1 MNMPIHLYLTFL
13 AACVVI
19 VIVPGPTVTLI
30 IANSLR
36 HGTRAGLLNIA
47 GTQLG
52 FVCMIAI
59 VLAGLAS
66 LIDTMGVWFDYVRL
80 AGAAYLVWLGIK
92 LLRSS
97 GAITAMQNAPKP
109 RIGFFAQGFLVAMSN
124 PKALLLFGALFPQF
138 IDPAGDYVA
147 QVLLL
152 GLTAMAIALVFD
164 STYAILT
171 GRAGAW
177 LSQRRVRLLSRA
189 SGLCLIGGGAWLA
202 LARNR

>member
-1 MNMPIHLYLTFL
+1 MALHLYLTFV
-13 AACVVI
+13 AACAVI

-36 HGTRAGLLNIA
+36 HGTRAGMLNIA
-47 GTQLG
+47 GSQLG
-52 FVCMIAI
+52 FACMIAI

-66 LIDTMGVWFDYVRL
+66 LINAMGAWFDYVRL

-97 GAITAMQNAPKP
+97 GSLAEMQNAPKP
-109 RIGFFAQGFLVAMSN
+109 RVGFLAQGFLVAMSN

-138 IDPAGDYVA
+138 IDPASDYVP

-152 GLTAMAIALVFD
+152 GITAMVIAFVFD
-164 STYAILT
+164 SSYAVLT
-171 GRAGAW
+171 GRAGVL
-177 LSQRRVRLLSRA
+177 LSQRRIRLMSRA

-202 LARNR
+202 LARSR

>member
-1 MNMPIHLYLTFL
+1 MAIHLYLAFV
-13 AACVVI
+13 AACAVI

-36 HGTRAGLLNIA
+36 HGTRAGMLNIA
-47 GTQLG
+47 GSQLG
-52 FVCMIAI
+52 FACMIGI

-66 LIDTMGVWFDYVRL
+66 LIDAIGAGFDYVRL

-97 GAITAMQNAPKP
+97 GSLAAMQNAPKP
-109 RIGFFAQGFLVAMSN
+109 RVGFFAQGFLVAMSN

-138 IDPAGDYVA
+138 IDPAGDYVS

-171 GRAGAW
+171 GRAGVL
-177 LSQRRVRLLSRA
+177 LSQRRVRLMSRA

-202 LARNR
+202 LARSR

>member
-1 MNMPIHLYLTFL
+1 MSVQLYLAYV
-13 AACVVI
+13 AACLVI
-19 VIVPGPTVTLI
+19 TIIPGPTVTLI

-36 HGTRAGLLNIA
+36 HGTGAGMRNIA

-97 GAITAMQNAPKP
+97 GVLTAVPNAPKP
-109 RIGFFAQGFLVAMSN
+109 RVGFFAQGFLVAMSN

-138 IDPAGDYVA
+138 IDPVGDYVA

-152 GLTAMAIALVFD
+152 GVTAMVIALVFD
-164 STYAILT
+164 SAYAILT
-171 GRAGAW
+171 GRAGAL

-202 LARNR
+202 LARSR

>member
-1 MNMPIHLYLTFL
+1 MAIHLYLTFV
-13 AACVVI
+13 AACIVI

-36 HGTRAGLLNIA
+36 HGTRAGMRNIA

-97 GAITAMQNAPKP
+97 GVLTAVPNAPKP
-109 RIGFFAQGFLVAMSN
+109 RVGFFAQGFLVAMSN

-152 GLTAMAIALVFD
+152 GVTAMVIALIFD
-164 STYAILT
+164 SAYAILT
-171 GRAGAW
+171 GRAGTL

-202 LARNR
+202 LARSR

>member
-1 MNMPIHLYLTFL
+1 MIMAIHLYLTFI
-13 AACVVI
+13 AACIVI

-36 HGTRAGLLNIA
+36 HGTRAGMRNIA

-52 FVCMIAI
+52 FACMIVI
-59 VLAGLAS
+59 VLAGLTS
-66 LIDTMGVWFDYVRL
+66 LIDMMGVWFDYVRL

-92 LLRSS
+92 LLRAS
-97 GAITAMQNAPKP
+97 GALTTMQNAPKP
-109 RIGFFAQGFLVAMSN
+109 RVGFFAQGFLVAMSN

-152 GLTAMAIALVFD
+152 GLTAMVIALIFD
-164 STYAILT
+164 SAYAILT
-171 GRAGAW
+171 GRAGAL

-189 SGLCLIGGGAWLA
+189 SGLCLIGGGVWLA
-202 LARNR
+202 LARSR

>member
-1 MNMPIHLYLTFL
+1 MAVHAYLAYV
-13 AACVVI
+13 AACIII

-36 HGTRAGLLNIA
+36 HGTRAGFLNIA

-52 FVCMIAI
+52 FAIMIAV

-66 LIDTMGVWFDYVRL
+66 LIAAMGWWFDWLRF

-97 GAITAMQNAPKP
+97 GASLVSTQYAEPP
-109 RIGFFAQGFLVAMSN
+109 RGGFFLQGFLVAISN

-138 IDPAGDYVA
+138 IDASGNYVR

-152 GLTAMAIALVFD
+152 GLTVMAIAFISD
-164 STYAILT
+164 GAYAVLA
-171 GRAGAW
+171 GRAAAM
-177 LSQRRVRLLSRA
+177 LSQGRARLIGRA
-189 SGLCLIGGGAWLA
+189 SGLCLVGGGVWLA
-202 LARNR
+202 LARSR

>member
-1 MNMPIHLYLTFL
+1 MAIHLYLTFV
-13 AACVVI
+13 AACIVI

-36 HGTRAGLLNIA
+36 HGTHAGMLNIA

-52 FVCMIAI
+52 FACMIAI

-80 AGAAYLVWLGIK
+80 AGAAYLAWLGIK
-92 LLRSS
+92 LLRAS
-97 GAITAMQNAPKP
+97 GTLTAMQNAPKP
-109 RIGFFAQGFLVAMSN
+109 RVGFFAQGFLVAISN

-138 IDPAGDYVA
+138 IDPAGDYVT

-164 STYAILT
+164 SAYAILT
-171 GRAGAW
+171 GRAGAL
-177 LSQRRVRLLSRA
+177 LSQRRVRLLSQA
-189 SGLCLIGGGAWLA
+189 SGLCLIGGSAWLA
-202 LARNR
+202 LARSR

>member
-1 MNMPIHLYLTFL
+1 MAIHLYLTFV

-30 IANSLR
+30 VANSLR

-52 FVCMIAI
+52 FTCMIAI

-97 GAITAMQNAPKP
+97 GALTAVQSAPKP
-109 RIGFFAQGFLVAMSN
+109 RVGFFTQGFLVAMSN

-152 GLTAMAIALVFD
+152 GLTAMVIALVFD
-164 STYAILT
+164 SAYAILT
-171 GRAGAW
+171 GTAGAL

-202 LARNR
+202 LARSR

>member
-1 MNMPIHLYLTFL
+1 MAVHLYLAFV

-36 HGTRAGLLNIA
+36 HGTRAGMLNIA
-47 GTQLG
+47 GSQLG
-52 FVCMIAI
+52 FACMIAI
-59 VLAGLAS
+59 VLVGLAS
-66 LIDTMGVWFDYVRL
+66 LIDAMGIWFDYVRL

-97 GAITAMQNAPKP
+97 GSLGTTQNAPKP
-109 RIGFFAQGFLVAMSN
+109 RVRFFAQGFLVAMSN

-138 IDPAGDYVA
+138 IDPAGDYGS

-164 STYAILT
+164 STFAILT
-171 GRAGAW
+171 GRAGIL
-177 LSQRRVRLLSRA
+177 LSQRLIRLLSRA

-202 LARNR
+202 FARSR

>member
-1 MNMPIHLYLTFL
+1 MTMAIHLYLTFV
-13 AACVVI
+13 AACIVI

-36 HGTRAGLLNIA
+36 HGTHAGMLNIA

-52 FVCMIAI
+52 FACMIAI

-80 AGAAYLVWLGIK
+80 AGAAYLAWLGIK
-92 LLRSS
+92 LLRAS
-97 GAITAMQNAPKP
+97 GTLTAMQNAPKP
-109 RIGFFAQGFLVAMSN
+109 RVGFFAQGFLVAISN

-138 IDPAGDYVA
+138 IDPAGDYVT

-164 STYAILT
+164 SAYAILT
-171 GRAGAW
+171 GRAGAL
-177 LSQRRVRLLSRA
+177 LSQRRVRLLSQA
-189 SGLCLIGGGAWLA
+189 SGLCLIGGSAWLA
-202 LARNR
+202 LARSR

>member
-1 MNMPIHLYLTFL
+1 MAIHLYLAFV

-36 HGTRAGLLNIA
+36 HGTRAGMLNIA
-47 GTQLG
+47 GSQLG
-52 FVCMIAI
+52 FACMIAV

-66 LIDTMGVWFDYVRL
+66 LIDAMGVWFDYVRL
-80 AGAAYLVWLGIK
+80 VGAAYLVWLGIK

-97 GAITAMQNAPKP
+97 GSLAATQNAPKP
-109 RIGFFAQGFLVAMSN
+109 RVGFFAQGFLVAMSN

-138 IDPAGDYVA
+138 IDPAGDYGS

-164 STYAILT
+164 STYAMLT
-171 GRAGAW
+171 GRAGIL
-177 LSQRRVRLLSRA
+177 LSQRRIRLLSRA
-189 SGLCLIGGGAWLA
+189 SGVCLIGGGAWLA
-202 LARNR
+202 LARSR

>member
-1 MNMPIHLYLTFL
+1 MAIHLYLAF
-13 AACVVI
+13 AATCALI
-19 VIVPGPTVTLI
+19 VIIPGPTVTLI
-30 IANSLR
+30 VANSLR

-47 GTQLG
+47 GSQLG
-52 FVCMIAI
+52 FACMIAI

-66 LIDTMGVWFDYVRL
+66 LIEAMGLWFDYIRF

-97 GAITAMQNAPKP
+97 GSFSAMENAPKP
-109 RIGFFAQGFLVAMSN
+109 RVGFCAQGFLVVLSN

-138 IDPAGDYVA
+138 IDPAGDYVS

-152 GLTAMAIALVFD
+152 GVTAMIIALVFD
-164 STYAILT
+164 SSYAILT
-171 GRAGAW
+171 GRAGVL
-177 LSQRRVRLLSRA
+177 LSQRRIRLLSRA

-202 LARNR
+202 LARSR

>member
-1 MNMPIHLYLTFL
+1 MNMAIHLYLTFV

-52 FVCMIAI
+52 FACMIAI

-97 GAITAMQNAPKP
+97 GDLTAMQNAPKP

-152 GLTAMAIALVFD
+152 GLTAMAIALIFD

-171 GRAGAW
+171 GRAGAF

-202 LARNR
+202 LARSR